1 MAPKG
6 WVQDDKQLEFLE
18 GKMDAF
24 IQAQKTRKFDRFW
37 TDVQREWFEN
47 WKEEGQEVVPA
58 PEDAENHRRE
68 VKDQVEKR
76 IKQLKNWFNN
86 TSKSRRVPKTKSQ
99 FQFNKAKTTRLPQKE
114 EYFASKHYK
123 THVAPLLQAEMGS
136 DERGPAEKPH
146 IQAIKRAMREAY
158 ANAPE
163 HMRQEVLDD
172 LAEMKKVKE
181 AHKAQKEEENDSERT
196 AEEYAGAI
204 EELPNTLL
212 NFFTEISRK
221 TGWAFSLIGGGPDP
235 VNGGRIRTLGHHCG
249 RNNLGHTFKQ
259 AHPTYSDS
267 FIVPYAEFLHQIYPS
282 DICQQRS
289 LLGDTDT
296 VHSDTS
302 ASSPPTASL
311 AGQKENM
318 GADGE
323 APDVESSVASAEGL
337 VGMPRGGHGVQ
348 VNETDVSSVN
358 GTPTLATPTNA
369 HMSLEAPATSN
380 DVAIEEGNSSFSG
393 GLTNNNLPANDYMQ
407 DMSGIFD
414 FQQAS
419 EKTNLNLVETL
430 DPALD
435 PAMMSWTDGLT
446 EDEMNALLSF
456 DPAWQQIFAN
466 PSMEASDLDLS
477 NHNAGFHAPETPIP
491 SNSAT
496 NAILETVQP
505 TVETDIDP
513 VSEMSRGNP
522 VDPSIPN
529 SRRPLSNVSQNVTPE
544 ESGTGTVNLVP
555 SAAPVVNDSATD
567 SSAKNSSKRKREVEQ
582 TKENDENG
590 DANGRS
596 QRNRKP
602 AASKEVVTLT
612 DRALNNGDNVAAG
625 SWLFYAR
632 DYLTDEGLGS
642 EWNDCVT
649 AWMTFESSLASTISS
664 RSTEANYSPES
675 STWSR
680 WLQTRH
686 YQHVPEIPDPAQFA
700 KEWVTWWAALQPKE
714 RKGASVESLPVPMSA
729 IPPPGA
735 DIRSLRKGGP
745 NGIVTVIIGLKWWGQ
760 SKHDV
765 ETWSCAVWDV
775 QECLDTLVS
784 AVQGNSDG
792 PARKRQKK
800 Q

>member
-267 FIVPYAEFLHQIYPS
+267 FIVPYAEFLHQIYH
-282 DICQQRS
+282 
-289 LLGDTDT
+289 T

-358 GTPTLATPTNA
+358 A
-369 HMSLEAPATSN
+369 HARNSHKCTH
-380 DVAIEEGNSSFSG
+380 VARSAS
-393 GLTNNNLPANDYMQ
+393 Y

-529 SRRPLSNVSQNVTPE
+529 SRRPLHQQNP
-544 ESGTGTVNLVP
+544 
-555 SAAPVVNDSATD
+555 
-567 SSAKNSSKRKREVEQ
+567 
-582 TKENDENG
+582 
-590 DANGRS
+590 
-596 QRNRKP
+596 
-602 AASKEVVTLT
+602 
-612 DRALNNGDNVAAG
+612 
-625 SWLFYAR
+625 
-632 DYLTDEGLGS
+632 
-642 EWNDCVT
+642 
-649 AWMTFESSLASTISS
+649 
-664 RSTEANYSPES
+664 
-675 STWSR
+675 
-680 WLQTRH
+680 
-686 YQHVPEIPDPAQFA
+686 
-700 KEWVTWWAALQPKE
+700 
-714 RKGASVESLPVPMSA
+714 
-729 IPPPGA
+729 
-735 DIRSLRKGGP
+735 
-745 NGIVTVIIGLKWWGQ
+745 
-760 SKHDV
+760 
-765 ETWSCAVWDV
+765 
-775 QECLDTLVS
+775 
-784 AVQGNSDG
+784 
-792 PARKRQKK
+792 
-800 Q
+800 